1 MKTARASPVSPQQ
14 NVVGAAWRK
23 LQNSQRERYGMDPF
37 RTLDLARARHDAMLH
52 DAEVDRLL
60 HDNAAATSAATGDEQ
75 HAARDPLLARLG
87 DALVAT
93 GARLQ
98 ERRTA
103 AAMQHASPAGEAA
116 GVSPVFVLHYLQYA
130 DGRSE
135 TEIFCRLRDP
145 RDEGSPALL
154 QSAAAW

>member
-1 MKTARASPVSPQQ
+1 
-14 NVVGAAWRK
+14 
-23 LQNSQRERYGMDPF
+23 MDPF
-37 RTLDLARARHDAMLH
+37 RTLYLARARHDAILH

-60 HDNAAATSAATGDEQ
+60 HDNAAAPSAAAGDER

-93 GARLQ
+93 SGRLQ
-98 ERRTA
+98 ERRPA
-103 AAMQHASPAGEAA
+103 AAMQPALLTGEAPA
-116 GVSPVFVLHYLQYA
+116 ALPVFVLHCLQYA

-135 TEIFCRLRDP
+135 TQIFCRLRDP

>member
-1 MKTARASPVSPQQ
+1 MKTARTSLVRLRQ

-23 LQNSQRERYGMDPF
+23 LQNSKRERYGMDPF

-60 HDNAAATSAATGDEQ
+60 HDNAAATSAATGDERPGV
-75 HAARDPLLARLG
+75 RDPLLARLG
-87 DALVAT
+87 DTLVAT

-98 ERRTA
+98 ERRPA
-103 AAMQHASPAGEAA
+103 VAMQHTSPSGGAAA
-116 GVSPVFVLHYLQYA
+116 GAPVFVLHYLLYA
-130 DGRSE
+130 DGRTE

-154 QSAAAW
+154 QSAAW

>member
-1 MKTARASPVSPQQ
+1 
-14 NVVGAAWRK
+14 
-23 LQNSQRERYGMDPF
+23 MDPF
-37 RTLDLARARHDAMLH
+37 RTLDLARARHNAMLH
-52 DAEVDRLL
+52 DAEIDHLL
-60 HDNAAATSAATGDEQ
+60 HAAAAATSAATGDEQ

-98 ERRTA
+98 ERRPASALRPT
-103 AAMQHASPAGEAA
+103 SPAGEAIGGA
-116 GVSPVFVLHYLQYA
+116 PVFVLHYRQYA

-145 RDEGSPALL
+145 RDEGSPVLL